1 MYPSSCPSAMTTK
14 TPKVLVPPINFSL
27 VSRGVYRSGHPNRKN
42 FPFLLGLSLKTII
55 YLESTTYRPDSQA
68 FVDSSFIALHTYDIA
83 DESKLFTSEGE
94 KVVEDILRLVLDTR
108 NHPLLIHD
116 DMGKSVVS
124 VICALVR
131 RMERWSLTGI
141 FAEGDMFAGQ
151 AGGSEGSGI
160 GEAGRE
166 VHLSLSVACQKLTS
180 SSSRCSLPKD
190 WNTTMTT
197 SLNGSTRVHR

>member
-1 MYPSSCPSAMTTK
+1 MSTK
-14 TPKVLVPPINFSL
+14 APKVLVPPINFSL

-42 FPFLLGLSLKTII
+42 FPFLLGLSLKTMI
-55 YLESTTYRPDSQA
+55 YLESTTYRPDSQS
-68 FVDSSFIALHTYDIA
+68 FVDASFISLHTYDIS
-83 DESKLFTSEGE
+83 DESKLFTPEG
-94 KVVEDILRLVLDTR
+94 KKTVEDILRLVLDTR

-124 VICALVR
+124 LICALVR

-166 VHLSLSVACQKLTS
+166 VGHFLVLDRPWLNSQFITMFN
-180 SSSRCSLPKD
+180 PKRLEYEKSYKPEWVD
-190 WNTTMTT
+190 
-197 SLNGSTRVHR
+197 

>member
-1 MYPSSCPSAMTTK
+1 MTSTPR

-42 FPFLLGLSLKTII
+42 FAFLQGLSLKTVI
-55 YLESTTYRPDSQA
+55 YLESTTYRPDSQ
-68 FVDSSFIALHTYDIA
+68 SFIDASSITLHTYDISN
-83 DESKLFTSEGE
+83 ESKIFTPEGKK
-94 KVVEDILRLVLDTR
+94 KVYEILRLVLDTR

-124 VICALVR
+124 LICALVR

-141 FAEGDMFAGQ
+141 FAEGEMFAGQ

-166 VHLSLSVACQKLTS
+166 VSPVVRLICIDLTDS
-180 SSSRCSLPKD
+180 SSPCSTL
-190 WNTTMTT
+190 NSFNMTT
-197 SLNGSTRVHR
+197 TTSQNGSTKRR

>member
-1 MYPSSCPSAMTTK
+1 MNTK
-14 TPKVLVPPINFSL
+14 TPKAPKVLVPPINFSL
-27 VSRGVYRSGHPNRKN
+27 VSRGLYRSGHPNRKN

-68 FVDSSFIALHTYDIA
+68 FIDESSIALHTYDIS
-83 DESKLFTSEGE
+83 DESKLFTPEGKATIE
-94 KVVEDILRLVLDTR
+94 EILRLVLDTR

-166 VHLSLSVACQKLTS
+166 VGHTLISRANAGSQLICSLSL
-180 SSSRCSLPKD
+180 CSTRST
-190 WNTTMTT
+190 WTTTRLINQ
-197 SLNGSTRVHR
+197 SGSTRQ

>member
-1 MYPSSCPSAMTTK
+1 
-14 TPKVLVPPINFSL
+14 
-27 VSRGVYRSGHPNRKN
+27 
-42 FPFLLGLSLKTII
+42 
-55 YLESTTYRPDSQA
+55 
-68 FVDSSFIALHTYDIA
+68 
-83 DESKLFTSEGE
+83 
-94 KVVEDILRLVLDTR
+94 VEDILRLVLDTR

-166 VHLSLSVACQKLTS
+166 VCLLHSDDIVTGWPVVHQHVQSQAAGLRQEPQAWMDRLIATGCQTIETLRS
-180 SSSRCSLPKD
+180 FYSNLGAAGYYHQD
-190 WNTTMTT
+190 WT
-197 SLNGSTRVHR
+197 SLVD